1 MFGYVVINEQELK
14 VREVGLY
21 RSYYCGFCREL
32 KRKYGFPGQMT
43 LSYDMTFL
51 IMLLSDLYDAKDTVA
66 KTRCIAHPL
75 GEHQTRINL
84 YTEYAADMNLILSY
98 YACLDDWNDEK
109 KLHKLMLARLL
120 RKRSQE
126 AGINY
131 GHKAAVIKDRLD
143 KLHAAEKSGSS
154 DIDLVAGYFG
164 DIMAEL
170 FAIYEDEWEEPLRH
184 IGFYLGK
191 FVYIMDAYDDLE
203 KDQKSGSFNPLKK
216 MADRPDFDDCCQ
228 QILTMM
234 ISRSCEAFELL
245 PCVEN
250 LPILRNILYSGV
262 WNRYNN
268 VRAGRQG
275 LAPDASSDSVRSYSP
290 AAFSDATILGAD
302 SSLQESKHSD

>member
-1 MFGYVVINEQELK
+1 
-14 VREVGLY
+14 
-21 RSYYCGFCREL
+21 
-32 KRKYGFPGQMT
+32 MT

-51 IMLLSDLYDAKDTVA
+51 IMVLSDLYDAKDTVA

-143 KLHAAEKSGSS
+143 KLHAAEKSDSS

-184 IGFYLGK
+184 MGFYLGK

-234 ISRSCEAFELL
+234 ISRCCEAFELL

-262 WNRYNN
+262 WTRYNN

-275 LAPDASSDSVRSYSP
+275 LTPDASSDSVRSHSP

>member
-51 IMLLSDLYDAKDTVA
+51 IMVLSDLYDAKDTVA

-98 YACLDDWNDEK
+98 YACLDDWSDEK
-109 KLHKLMLARLL
+109 K
-120 RKRSQE
+120 
-126 AGINY
+126 
-131 GHKAAVIKDRLD
+131 LD
-143 KLHAAEKSGSS
+143 KLHAAENSDSS

-184 IGFYLGK
+184 MGFYLGK
-191 FVYIMDAYDDLE
+191 FIYIMDAYDDLE

-262 WNRYNN
+262 WTRYNN
-268 VRAGRQG
+268 VRARRQG
-275 LAPDASSDSVRSYSP
+275 LTPDASSDSARSHSP

-302 SSLQESKHSD
+302 SSLQESKHSG